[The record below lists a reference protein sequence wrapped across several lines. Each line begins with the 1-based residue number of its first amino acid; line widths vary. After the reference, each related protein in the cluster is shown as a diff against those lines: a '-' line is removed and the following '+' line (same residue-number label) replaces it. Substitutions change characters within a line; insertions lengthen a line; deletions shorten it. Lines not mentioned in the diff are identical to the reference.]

1 MEIVTSKKTEEEDQG
16 DSTKGNEVRPG
27 DNLVADIEYSTAQ
40 TLTKPNM
47 SMSCSLCTFKITC
60 WTMKL
65 AKQIIQN
72 HQRRRH
78 PSDHDGRQVVE
89 TQDEYDE
96 IIWIISTIDIRE
108 EPADDEPKKVQE
120 TDAEGDRINDTCKE
134 KEDRHKDF
142 PKLR

>member
-1 MEIVTSKKTEEEDQG
+1 
-16 DSTKGNEVRPG
+16 
-27 DNLVADIEYSTAQ
+27 
-40 TLTKPNM
+40 
-47 SMSCSLCTFKITC
+47 
-60 WTMKL
+60 MKL

-78 PSDHDGRQVVE
+78 PCDHDGHQVVE

-134 KEDRHKDF
+134 KEDRHEDF

>member
-16 DSTKGNEVRPG
+16 DSTKGNKVRPG
-27 DNLVADIEYSTAQ
+27 DNLVADVEYTTAQ
-40 TLTKPNM
+40 TPTKPNM

-78 PSDHDGRQVVE
+78 PSDHDGRLVEE

-96 IIWIISTIDIRE
+96 IIGIMMTIDNRE
-108 EPADDEPKKVQE
+108 EPDDDEPKNVQE
-120 TDAEGDRINDTCKE
+120 TNAEGDKIDGTS
-134 KEDRHKDF
+134 
-142 PKLR
+142 